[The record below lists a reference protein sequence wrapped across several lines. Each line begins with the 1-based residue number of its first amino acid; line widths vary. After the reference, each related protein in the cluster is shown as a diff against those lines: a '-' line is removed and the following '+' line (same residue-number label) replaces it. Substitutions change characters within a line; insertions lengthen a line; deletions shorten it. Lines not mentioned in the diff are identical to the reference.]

1 MATLTEKEIFSQFIG
16 KSVNEDFYIMFTQSP
31 RGYVLHIPAR
41 ITDDMFGITDLLR
54 DYWSYSGIDL
64 DLVLSVEQEV
74 IVSGFLDKM
83 RYSAAGH
90 GRPSVRV
97 MKPTQQELRV
107 ARRILQYITV

>member
-1 MATLTEKEIFSQFIG
+1 MKLTEQEVFSTFIG
-16 KSVNEDFYIMFTQSP
+16 KPLNEDFSAMFTPSP
-31 RGYVLHIPAR
+31 RGYVLHIPSK
-41 ITDDMFGITDLLR
+41 ITEDMFGITDLLR

-64 DLVLSVEQEV
+64 DLVLSVEQEI